1 MISRRT
7 KRDEPFLV
15 NRFAEW
21 KSAQRGKH
29 VSCVCEGFIL
39 SCASVV
45 PVHHRSHCHNK
56 KEKILTPQRFSRKPA
71 AADFRDFGGNAGRD
85 QEGFPVLPGV
95 SRMTDMVM
103 REQTTKMTSRA
114 MAIPFQFL

>member
-1 MISRRT
+1 MEEYS
-7 KRDEPFLV
+7 EANVF
-15 NRFAEW
+15 
-21 KSAQRGKH
+21 H
-29 VSCVCEGFIL
+29 VSVKPSFE
-39 SCASVV
+39 AV
-45 PVHHRSHCHNK
+45 PVFKMLKAPLATPASLSPQE
-56 KEKILTPQRFSRKPA
+56 KENISARKVFWEACTGRFPGLSWECCTV
-71 AADFRDFGGNAGRD
+71 RD